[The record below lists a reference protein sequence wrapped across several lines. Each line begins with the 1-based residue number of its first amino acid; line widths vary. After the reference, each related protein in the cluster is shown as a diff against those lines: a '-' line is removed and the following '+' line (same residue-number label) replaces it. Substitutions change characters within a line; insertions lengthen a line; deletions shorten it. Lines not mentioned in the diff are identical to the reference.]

1 MVVESRV
8 LLVRGGEWRVGMGDG
23 KGFFWF
29 EVEGG
34 GWMVGDVGVGGLDGW
49 MGGGGEDDGEE
60 EEGAQNCTRS

>member
-1 MVVESRV
+1 
-8 LLVRGGEWRVGMGDG
+8 MGDG